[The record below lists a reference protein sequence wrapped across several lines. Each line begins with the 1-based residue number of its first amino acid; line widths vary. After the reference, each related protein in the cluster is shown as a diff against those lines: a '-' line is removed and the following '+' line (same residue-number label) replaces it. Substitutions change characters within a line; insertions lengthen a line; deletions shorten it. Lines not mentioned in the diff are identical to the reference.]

1 MATALRHA
9 APLLS
14 IRAPIIAGLGAAGI
28 LLLIAGAIAIFGD
41 SEFQTPSARGS
52 VEPVPAPAIPAD
64 YAEDETNPIAFVE
77 SDEAGEASL
86 SGVPEGFRDRASA
99 QNDIAPAQAETP
111 APATPERPA
120 SNPNALPFVSSRG
133 LTEPGPGGALPIIA
147 EDGRRVSREFARP
160 FHGDPNTPMIG
171 IVVGGMGMSPRV
183 TEAAINE
190 LPPEVALSFAPYA
203 DNLQDWVNR
212 ARAAGHEV
220 LIEAPM
226 EPFDYPNNDPGPHT
240 LLADG
245 PTAENERRLAWVLSR
260 TRGYFG
266 VSNYLGARFSTS
278 APAMT
283 QLMQSLER
291 RGVAFL
297 HDGAGR
303 RSMIEN
309 VGRSTNATFAISD
322 RILDENPNPNAID
335 ERLFALEALAIQN
348 GSALGSGFA
357 YPATV
362 EQIVA
367 WAEGLELRGY
377 QLAPPSAIMARRRL
391 EMRLEEEAA
400 AAENRDTQAS
410 TDHRWA
416 ETAGEDGDGD
426 DYGGDDYGH

>member
-1 MATALRHA
+1 
-9 APLLS
+9 
-14 IRAPIIAGLGAAGI
+14 
-28 LLLIAGAIAIFGD
+28 
-41 SEFQTPSARGS
+41 
-52 VEPVPAPAIPAD
+52 
-64 YAEDETNPIAFVE
+64 
-77 SDEAGEASL
+77 
-86 SGVPEGFRDRASA
+86 
-99 QNDIAPAQAETP
+99 
-111 APATPERPA
+111 
-120 SNPNALPFVSSRG
+120 
-133 LTEPGPGGALPIIA
+133 
-147 EDGRRVSREFARP
+147 
-160 FHGDPNTPMIG
+160 
-171 IVVGGMGMSPRV
+171 
-183 TEAAINE
+183 
-190 LPPEVALSFAPYA
+190 
-203 DNLQDWVNR
+203 
-212 ARAAGHEV
+212 
-220 LIEAPM
+220 
-226 EPFDYPNNDPGPHT
+226 
-240 LLADG
+240 
-245 PTAENERRLAWVLSR
+245 
-260 TRGYFG
+260 
-266 VSNYLGARFSTS
+266 
-278 APAMT
+278 MT